1 MVRALGD
8 DADEAQFL
16 GPRVHCFGARTAP
29 RRGHPRTRACL
40 GNGPAGLEP
49 AQMRRHRKRTGGAA
63 GAPSAPLHAFVCRV
77 CQARLEWLVPRSA
90 TLAPHVVPTLNP
102 GSMEQ
107 GPLIVRLFVRTAVA
121 LAAAALAAIAHTPA
135 ASSLPKAEERSVM
148 TMSMRLDRRVA
159 AQQVKGIKM

>member
-1 MVRALGD
+1 MLRYMALLDLSQHRCDDTENVQAAQLGRRPHRCMHLYVEFARHGTKGWFPGLLHWRCMSCRA
-8 DADEAQFL
+8 
-16 GPRVHCFGARTAP
+16 
-29 RRGHPRTRACL
+29 
-40 GNGPAGLEP
+40 
-49 AQMRRHRKRTGGAA
+49 M
-63 GAPSAPLHAFVCRV
+63 
-77 CQARLEWLVPRSA
+77 
-90 TLAPHVVPTLNP
+90 LNP

-159 AQQVKGIKM
+159 AQVHKRINFRN